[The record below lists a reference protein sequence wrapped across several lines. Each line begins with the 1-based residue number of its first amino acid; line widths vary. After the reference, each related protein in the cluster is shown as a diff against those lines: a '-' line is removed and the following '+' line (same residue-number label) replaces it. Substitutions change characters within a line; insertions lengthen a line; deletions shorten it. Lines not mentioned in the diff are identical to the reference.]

1 MSLRTV
7 ARYDDGRL
15 ARTDAEVVVVGASM
29 AGLLA
34 GRVLADYAHE
44 VTILD
49 KDPLPDESVAR
60 RGVQQAEHVH
70 VMLEAGRAT
79 LEDLFPG
86 FSEELLSAGGLVI
99 DGAGDVCQHQEG
111 DFLAD
116 GRSRFPLYCASR
128 PLFEQVVRR
137 RVAERPNV
145 TLRPNCTVTGYRY
158 DEESGSV
165 TGATFVD
172 EGRETTALDAD
183 LVVDA
188 TGRTSRTPNWLV
200 DNGYESPATD
210 EVTVDLAY
218 STVAVER
225 PPNDRRA
232 LLLSPSPPITRGG
245 TAIPVEGDRWIVT
258 LFGLHGDHPPADPE
272 GLEAFAEGLP
282 TPELADLLCDHQ
294 WVSDDVH
301 QYPFPTSVRR
311 RYDEV
316 EAFPDGLL
324 VVGDAIASFNP
335 IYGQGMSVAALEAV
349 QLHHA
354 LADGGQADLA
364 RRFFER
370 ADAVVDPAWKIA
382 AGADFDFPQTEGPK
396 PAGTGILNRYVSRL
410 VRTAHDDPKVAER
423 FGRVIRLERPPTALM
438 HPDVLFRVLAPAS
451 VRRFF

>member
-1 MSLRTV
+1 MSLSTV

-15 ARTDAEVVVVGASM
+15 ARTDDEVVVVGASM

-34 GRVLADYAHE
+34 GRVLADYARE

-60 RGVQQAEHVH
+60 RGVRQAEHVH

-86 FSEELLSAGGLVI
+86 FSEELLSAGGLVV
-99 DGAGDVCQHQEG
+99 DGARDVRQHQEG

-128 PLFEQVVRR
+128 PLFERVVRR

-145 TLRPNCTVTGYRY
+145 TLRPNCTFTGYRH
-158 DEESGSV
+158 DEEARRV
-165 TGATFVD
+165 TGATVAD
-172 EGRETTALDAD
+172 EGGETTALDAD

-188 TGRTSRTPNWLV
+188 TGRTSRTPDWLAA
-200 DNGYESPATD
+200 NGYESPAAE

-225 PPNDRRA
+225 PPDDRRA
-232 LLLSPSPPITRGG
+232 LLVSPSPPVTRGG
-245 TAIPVEGDRWIVT
+245 TAVPVEDDRWIVT
-258 LFGLHGDHPPADPE
+258 LFGLHGDHPPADPGGVE
-272 GLEAFAEGLP
+272 TFAEGLP
-282 TPELADLLCDHQ
+282 TPELAALLADHE
-294 WVSDDVH
+294 WVSDEVH
-301 QYPFPTSVRR
+301 QYPFPASVRR

-316 EAFPDGLL
+316 GAFPDGL
-324 VVGDAIASFNP
+324 VVLGDAIASFNP

-354 LADGGQADLA
+354 LAEGGRADLA
-364 RRFFER
+364 PRFFEK
-370 ADAVVDPAWKIA
+370 ADAVVDSAWKIA
-382 AGADFDFPQTEGPK
+382 AGADFDFPQTEGPE
-396 PAGTGILNRYVSRL
+396 PAGAGLLNRYVSRL

-423 FGRVIRLERPPTALM
+423 FGRVIRLERSPTALVA
-438 HPDVLFRVLAPAS
+438 PDVLLRVLAPAS